1 MEAGTSSP
9 YASILIVVVLIAIGW
24 LIGQM
29 FPWRRL
35 RHPVARVSGDG
46 GIDYLIYDVD
56 YTITRDSNKRTEVE
70 LKGHIYDFS
79 SGEGKVYVSAETF
92 SPSPIADEMHRIHN
106 AGAMICSLRPAEKRS
121 KRKDDSGDRS
131 PVTVEPPEED

>member
-1 MEAGTSSP
+1 MEAATTSS
-9 YASILIVVVLIAIGW
+9 YADIFLLVALPAVGW

-35 RHPVARVSGDG
+35 RHPVGRVSGDG
-46 GIDYLIYDVD
+46 GIDYLLYDVD
-56 YTITRDSNKRTEVE
+56 YTIKRDSSKRTEVE
-70 LKGHIYDFS
+70 LKGHLFELG
-79 SGEGKVYVSAETF
+79 SGEGKVYVTAEAF

-121 KRKDDSGDRS
+121 KRKDKSGDR
-131 PVTVEPPEED
+131 PPITVEPPEED